1 MGDPAPNDG
10 EIPPV
15 QAAQLPAADAENHA
29 PAIVAQPAMAV
40 QAVSVANYQVPP
52 PDKFSFKPEDWTRWI
67 RCFERLDQKSG
78 ENQVNTLVYS
88 MGEEADDI
96 LVSFGLTGD
105 DAKQYELVK
114 KRFESH
120 FIIKRNI
127 IFERAKFNLRSQQ
140 EGESVE
146 NFITD
151 LHCLAEHCEFGVLK
165 DELIRTNLQE
175 TV

>member
-15 QAAQLPAADAENHA
+15 QADQLPAADAENHA

-52 PDKFSFKPEDWTRWI
+52 PEKFSFKPEDWTRWI
-67 RCFERLDQKSG
+67 RRFERFRKATGLDQKRG

-96 LVSFGLTGD
+96 MVSFGLTTD
-105 DAKQYELVK
+105 DATHYEIVK
-114 KRFESH
+114 NRFESH
-120 FIIKRNI
+120 FIVKRNI
-127 IFERAKFNLRSQQ
+127 IFERPKFNLRSQH
-140 EGESVE
+140 S
-146 NFITD
+146 
-151 LHCLAEHCEFGVLK
+151 
-165 DELIRTNLQE
+165 
-175 TV
+175 